1 MSKQESTR
9 RKFIKTAGLVVGG
22 SLIAKG
28 SMAKPLNED
37 EILKLNPAQNE
48 FMGRYSL
55 WMDEFTEVVGLLKKD
70 PFNKEYALRM
80 KALTQRSHDFKPEL
94 TEHMKD
100 ETFNLIYLESI
111 KRVRDEI

>member
-9 RKFIKTAGLVVGG
+9 RKFMKTAGLVVGG

-28 SMAKPLNED
+28 SMANPLNED

-48 FMGRYSL
+48 FMKRYSL
-55 WMDEFTEVVGLLKKD
+55 WMDEFTEVVRLQKKD
-70 PFNKEYALRM
+70 PYNEEFRLRM
-80 KALTQRSHDFKPEL
+80 EALTHQSHDFKPEL
-94 TEHMKD
+94 SEHMKD
-100 ETFNLIYLESI
+100 NTFNLIYLESI